1 MENLKLVRKVKK
13 ITNRQLQRE
22 RDMLAATQVRM
33 PAYCSAN
40 RDNYDPYFES
50 NSSQEGRLFL
60 LRYLSRLYFQFLFL
74 FI

>member
-50 NSSQEGRLFL
+50 NSSQEGRSF
-60 LRYLSRLYFQFLFL
+60 
-74 FI
+74 FIKIFITFVFPTFIYI

>member
-50 NSSQEGRLFL
+50 NSSQEGR
-60 LRYLSRLYFQFLFL
+60 
-74 FI
+74 